1 VQNLLES
8 FLDYL
13 AHEQRVSPLTIE
25 AYKNDLLFWQKTLSS
40 LTVEN
45 PTPQTSSDFLKAL
58 ENLKN
63 QKYKESTQHRKRAV
77 LRSFLRFRSYQ
88 RDSWASYVNLIPLS
102 NHEELLPKALS
113 VKEVSVLLETIEN
126 SNDTRSERDAAFVNL
141 LYSSGLRVSEAL
153 NLEWTH
159 LDEQRQV
166 LRVLGKGAKERLVPY
181 SERSARALDKYKKNS
196 WQKWSCGKLKEKSKT
211 RAIFISARSKNLTR
225 MGAWK
230 ALSFWS
236 QMAGLEHVHPH
247 VLRHSFAT
255 HLLGGGADV
264 RVVQCLL
271 GHSSINTTERYL
283 KIEDED
289 VQRLF
294 RDYHP
299 LAE

>member
-1 VQNLLES
+1 VQSVLEN

-25 AYKNDLLFWQKTLSS
+25 AYKNDLLFWQKALPS
-40 LTVEN
+40 LIEEN
-45 PTPQTSSDFLKAL
+45 PIPQTTSDFSRAL
-58 ENLKN
+58 ENLKK

-77 LRSFLRFRSYQ
+77 LRSYLRFRSYQ
-88 RDSWASYVNLIPLS
+88 NDSWSRYVSLIPLS

-113 VKEVSVLLETIEN
+113 TEEVSILLETIEN
-126 SNDTRSERDAAFVNL
+126 SDDPRAERDAALVNI

-153 NLEWTH
+153 YLEWAH

-166 LRVLGKGAKERLVPY
+166 LRVLGKGKKERLVPY
-181 SERSARALDKYKKNS
+181 SERSARALEKYKKNS
-196 WQKWSCGKLKEKSKT
+196 WQKWSCGKLKDKSKK
-211 RAIFISARSKNLTR
+211 RAIFISARSKVLTR

-230 ALSFWS
+230 SLSFWS

-289 VQRLF
+289 VRRLF
-294 RDYHP
+294 REHHP
-299 LAE
+299 LAK